1 MYKRQILPL
10 VEGKTEAVHSDDAVF
25 GWEVFGHLGVRQG
38 DWKLLRL
45 VTDTPEPM
53 QTPPLEA
60 DRWGLYNMATDPGE
74 VNDLSKE
81 HPEIVEKLLVAWEK
95 YVQENNIIPSDE

>member
-1 MYKRQILPL
+1 MGSEMCIRD
-10 VEGKTEAVHSDDAVF
+10 S
-25 GWEVFGHLGVRQG
+25 
-38 DWKLLRL
+38 
-45 VTDTPEPM
+45 
-53 QTPPLEA
+53 LEA

-95 YVQENNIIPSDE
+95 YVEENNVIPYEE